1 MTSAFKF
8 LHVATDVLSLL
19 GKERHPPP
27 RVGLNIIVW
36 PSNNLLS
43 VVTVVLCVCVGGG
56 GGGGVGMHV
65 SPSDVLFPE
74 QPSGGVGGMG
84 EREDQGER
92 IRETQPTCL
101 VLSSQ
106 R

>member
-1 MTSAFKF
+1 M
-8 LHVATDVLSLL
+8 
-19 GKERHPPP
+19 
-27 RVGLNIIVW
+27 
-36 PSNNLLS
+36 
-43 VVTVVLCVCVGGG
+43 CVCV
-56 GGGGVGMHV
+56 GGGVGMHV